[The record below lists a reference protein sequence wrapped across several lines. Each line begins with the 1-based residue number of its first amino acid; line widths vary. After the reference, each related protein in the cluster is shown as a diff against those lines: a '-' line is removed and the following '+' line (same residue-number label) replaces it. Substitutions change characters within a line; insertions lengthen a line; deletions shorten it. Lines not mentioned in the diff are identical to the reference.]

1 MPHPR
6 TEIQASLLAPEKPL
20 AWLDAPTRFGG
31 LSKFLRIERPSQL
44 AFWILFAA
52 TASLILFIRIYN
64 VFTYHPVF
72 AAYGA
77 VVGALIIAR
86 YVFFALYN
94 PPLLPP
100 DVYEPE
106 VAAIIPAKN
115 ESMGIY
121 ATARSLAEQD
131 YPNEKLTVVLINM
144 EAPTTPATGWI
155 AQPPTLASRS
165 SI

>member
-1 MPHPR
+1 MPHLR
-6 TEIQASLLAPEKPL
+6 TEIQASALAPEKPL

-52 TASLILFIRIYN
+52 MASLILFIRISN
-64 VFTYHPVF
+64 VFAYHPVF

-94 PPLLPP
+94 PLSYCLTFTSPRLLRLFLPRMNQWGYTRRHALLPSRT
-100 DVYEPE
+100 
-106 VAAIIPAKN
+106 IPAK
-115 ESMGIY
+115 S
-121 ATARSLAEQD
+121 
-131 YPNEKLTVVLINM
+131 
-144 EAPTTPATGWI
+144 
-155 AQPPTLASRS
+155 
-165 SI
+165 